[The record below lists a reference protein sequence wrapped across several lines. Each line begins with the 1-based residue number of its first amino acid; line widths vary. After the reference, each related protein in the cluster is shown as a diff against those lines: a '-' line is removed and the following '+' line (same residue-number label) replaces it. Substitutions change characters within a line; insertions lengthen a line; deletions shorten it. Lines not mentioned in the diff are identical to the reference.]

1 MKGGRKGAIL
11 ALVAVILFG
20 AGCGSGD
27 GSGAGT
33 VAVSLADAKPQ
44 LPVDAEQV
52 LVTFDEVSVHK
63 AGGDWVSLPMAD
75 TPFSVDLLQFS
86 DGRSTRLV
94 PPVELDSG
102 RYTQVRLELADN
114 QAGKDPVNC
123 LVLDGGQK
131 IPLTVPSGFLR
142 TDKNFE
148 FEVEGESAVDL
159 TVDFDLSR
167 SIVAQGNG
175 RYHLKPVLH
184 LQETAEAARIQGEI
198 AASSFG
204 ASDEATV
211 TVTVLRRCGALYIGC
226 RSGEGPCNGSRPLPF
241 TIYWLVSG
249 VSYEV
254 EIEVEGRLPYTE
266 TVAASDLGPGE
277 TFVLNGGLPIELSP

>member
-20 AGCGSGD
+20 AGCGR
-27 GSGAGT
+27 AGT

-211 TVTVLRRCGALYIGC
+211 TLTVSGDAEPYTVLVLEKGNLD
-226 RSGEGPCNGSRPLPF
+226 PLPF

>member
-63 AGGDWVSLPMAD
+63 AGGDWVSLPMAN
-75 TPFSVDLLQFS
+75 TPFSVDLLEFA
-86 DGRSTRLV
+86 DGSSTRLV

-114 QAGKDPVNC
+114 QAGQDPVNC
-123 LVLDGGQK
+123 LVTEGGQK

-148 FEVEGESAVDL
+148 FEVEDGAAVDL

-211 TVTVLRRCGALYIGC
+211 TLTVSGDAEPYTVLVLEKGALDPDA
-226 RSGEGPCNGSRPLPF
+226 SLPF

-266 TVAASDLGPGE
+266 TVAASDLGPGK

>member
-1 MKGGRKGAIL
+1 MKGGWKGAIL
-11 ALVAVILFG
+11 AILAASLVG
-20 AGCGSGD
+20 AGCGGSGD
-27 GSGAGT
+27 GPGT
-33 VAVSLADAKPQ
+33 VAISVADAKPK
-44 LPVDAEQV
+44 LPIDTDQV
-52 LVTFDEVSVHK
+52 LVTFSEVSVHK
-63 AGGDWVSLPMAD
+63 ADGDWVSLPMPE
-75 TPFSVDLLQFS
+75 TPFTVDLLQFAN
-86 DGRSTRLV
+86 GRSTRLV

-114 QAGKDPVNC
+114 QAGREPVNC
-123 LVLDGGQK
+123 IVTGAGQK

-148 FEVEGESAVDL
+148 FEVQGGAAVDL
-159 TVDFDLSR
+159 TVHFDLSR

-184 LQETAEAARIQGEI
+184 LQETAQAARIQGAI
-198 AASSFG
+198 SASSFG

-211 TVTVLRRCGALYIGC
+211 TVTPVGDTQPYTTVVVEKL
-226 RSGEGPCNGSRPLPF
+226 SGVDPVPF
-241 TIYWLVSG
+241 TIYWVVSG

-254 EIEVEGRLPYTE
+254 EIAVAGFQPFTE
-266 TVAASDLGPGE
+266 TVNASELEPGE